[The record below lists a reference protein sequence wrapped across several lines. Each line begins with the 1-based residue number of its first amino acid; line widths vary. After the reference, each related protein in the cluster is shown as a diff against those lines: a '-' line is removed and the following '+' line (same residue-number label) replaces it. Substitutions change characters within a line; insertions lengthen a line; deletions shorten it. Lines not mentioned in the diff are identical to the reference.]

1 MGTAIDREGGGLTR
15 RPAFE
20 VPMQIHASSVIR
32 YPLARVYKAYRDE
45 LPEIAAFMPN
55 IKEIKILRREET
67 PKGVRL
73 HNEWAGKGE
82 IPRVAQGV
90 IKPEMVKWDDY
101 ADWEDAQTLCH
112 WRIATRFF
120 TDKVTCGGTNRLTAE
135 GPDRTRVTLSGN
147 LEIDL
152 RDVPGVPRF
161 LAGGLAPQIEKFIIA
176 LITPNLEQV
185 NGALERYLNAHPT

>member
-1 MGTAIDREGGGLTR
+1 
-15 RPAFE
+15 
-20 VPMQIHASSVIR
+20 MQIHASSVIR
-32 YPLARVYKAYRDE
+32 YPLARVYRAYRDE
-45 LPEIAAFMPN
+45 LPAIAAFMPN
-55 IKEIKILRREET
+55 IKEIKVLSQADI
-67 PKGVRL
+67 PGGIRL

-82 IPRVAQGV
+82 IPRIAQSI

-101 ADWEDAQTLCH
+101 ADWEDAHTRCQ

-120 TDKVTCGGTNRLTAE
+120 TEKVTCGGTNRLSAE
-135 GPDRTRVTLSGN
+135 GPNATRVTLAGS

-161 LAGGLAPQIEKFIIA
+161 LADGLAPQIERFIIA

-185 NGALERYLNAHPT
+185 NGALERYLDAHPT